1 MEVIEFFPDL
11 SLFIESAKIL
21 MKQKGEIRLSNPV
34 VYRLK
39 RLYKKCVLRQ
49 CIMICHKNNGAIWTC
64 FFVLFSSLIMSNFKI
79 SSLNVNGARDVNK
92 RAQVY
97 ELMKLKNID
106 VMFCKRLTAQR
117 KMKWN
122 G

>member
-1 MEVIEFFPDL
+1 
-11 SLFIESAKIL
+11 
-21 MKQKGEIRLSNPV
+21 
-34 VYRLK
+34 
-39 RLYKKCVLRQ
+39 
-49 CIMICHKNNGAIWTC
+49 MICHKNNGAIWTW

-106 VMFCKRLTAQR
+106 VMFLQETHSTKE
-117 KMKWN
+117 N
-122 G
+122 

>member
-1 MEVIEFFPDL
+1 MEQYGLGFLCSF
-11 SLFIESAKIL
+11 
-21 MKQKGEIRLSNPV
+21 Q
-34 VYRLK
+34 
-39 RLYKKCVLRQ
+39 
-49 CIMICHKNNGAIWTC
+49 
-64 FFVLFSSLIMSNFKI
+64 SLIMSNFKI

-106 VMFCKRLTAQR
+106 VIVFARDSQHKENEV
-117 KMKWN
+117 N